1 MLLPSCTDS
10 DRRRASACARLAGN
24 NSNASACKSFTMVYS
39 FTPEELSKYDGV
51 KDKKI
56 YFSVRGTVYDVSKA
70 PDFYGPGRPIAATNF
85 TGIHLVT
92 SLRAVLDA
100 DCPLMAKTRS

>member
-1 MLLPSCTDS
+1 MQGRYSSHCTS
-10 DRRRASACARLAGN
+10 LSLSHATDRQSLAITTISALA
-24 NSNASACKSFTMVYS
+24 CDIHRMVYS

-70 PDFYGPGRPIAATNF
+70 PDFYGPGMLIPA
-85 TGIHLVT
+85 
-92 SLRAVLDA
+92 
-100 DCPLMAKTRS
+100 TRSRFHRPDFEPQGCSA